1 MASKESSNIPGIE
14 DILTDTAEIQLAT
27 FNAGIEFWTKW
38 VNQATQLSKN
48 LEKQLNSF
56 KSNPSK
62 SADVLMQITEAN
74 REYMREL
81 NTLPRDVA
89 SKYVSEI
96 DRLQKKNPKG
106 SSAARAKPIRRARA
120 KA

>member
-1 MASKESSNIPGIE
+1 MASKESSSIPGIE

-38 VNQATQLSKN
+38 VSQTTQLSKN
-48 LEKQLNSF
+48 LETHLNNF

-62 SADVLMQITEAN
+62 SADVLLQITEAN

-81 NTLPRDVA
+81 NNLPRDVA
-89 SKYVSEI
+89 SKFVSEI
-96 DRLQKKNPKG
+96 DRLQKKKPKG
-106 SSAARAKPIRRARA
+106 SAAAKAKPTRRARA